1 MGGSMTS
8 KKRAK
13 AVNIGDALIWAAVLI
28 ATALLLADTPGVF
41 AKLLPV
47 LGGGA
52 GGSAVVLS
60 TLLAE
65 EKCEA
70 S

>member
-1 MGGSMTS
+1 MTS

-13 AVNIGDALIWAAVLI
+13 AVILGNAVIWAAVLI
-28 ATALLLADTPGVF
+28 AAALVVADTPGVF
-41 AKLLPV
+41 ARLLPV

-52 GGSAVVLS
+52 CGSAIVLAM
-60 TLLAE
+60 LLTE
-65 EKCEA
+65 VECKD

>member
-1 MGGSMTS
+1 MTS

-13 AVNIGDALIWAAVLI
+13 AVNIGNAIIWAAVLI
-28 ATALLLADTPGVF
+28 ATALVVADTPGVF

-52 GGSAVVLS
+52 GGSVIVLA
-60 TLLAE
+60 TLFAE
-65 EKCEA
+65 EKCGA